1 MRPYKNRWILN
12 ANACCWF
19 KCVDTCHM
27 CVWWIAKTMQSTS
40 LLMCAKTFPILHKGN
55 YMLIQILSLYYF
67 PKLLCTLQEIVKV
80 HNTLANC
87 SSRLISQQLPGL
99 LFLVQKCYLV
109 KVKNESFPLMSKTP
123 LVFHLKWGGGESLPF
138 LNDYFQLQ
146 NKLTNKIERKSEWM
160 VCGEIHLKRKNKE
173 T

>member
-87 SSRLISQQLPGL
+87 SSRFISQQLPGL

-109 KVKNESFPLMSKTP
+109 KVKVKKSRFPLCQK
-123 LVFHLKWGGGESLPF
+123 LRLYFIWNEEGGKAYLFSMIIF
-138 LNDYFQLQ
+138 S
-146 NKLTNKIERKSEWM
+146 NKI
-160 VCGEIHLKRKNKE
+160 N
-173 T
+173 